1 MSFLTVLRING
12 SGTGH
17 GEKREEVN
25 GKKEGGSQSLC
36 AITILTVGTKQDV
49 RHPVWGSAHL
59 LTDGFQVNIRV
70 HLQEGA
76 ALMAQTIK
84 IDQLADTV
92 MKGMEEYAKLAAED
106 LKKDVQKAGKTV
118 KQQIESTAPKKTGK
132 YSKSWA
138 VKKTRETSDSIQIV
152 VHSKRYQ
159 LTHLLEFGH
168 AKRGGGRTRAF
179 PHIAPAEQ
187 AGIEQLTRDI
197 ERDLQKGG

>member
-1 MSFLTVLRING
+1 MS
-12 SGTGH
+12 
-17 GEKREEVN
+17 
-25 GKKEGGSQSLC
+25 
-36 AITILTVGTKQDV
+36 
-49 RHPVWGSAHL
+49 
-59 LTDGFQVNIRV
+59 
-70 HLQEGA
+70 
-76 ALMAQTIK
+76 QTIK

-106 LKKDVQKAGKTV
+106 LKADVKKAGDTV
-118 KQQIESTAPKKTGK
+118 KKQIEGSAPKKTGK

-138 VKKTRETSDSIQIV
+138 VKKTRESSDSIQVV
-152 VHSKRYQ
+152 VHSKNRYQ

-197 ERDLQKGG
+197 ERDLRKGG